1 MPETKTATAS
11 TKSTSTPWKAFDPC
25 CVVGYVP
32 IAAFLK
38 KSVVAQNRLQRQD
51 YNGLR
56 KGTDLALFIRSFL
69 PSVVVL
75 VYSNGN
81 GL

>member
-1 MPETKTATAS
+1 MKRN
-11 TKSTSTPWKAFDPC
+11 FFRNILFGL
-25 CVVGYVP
+25 V
-32 IAAFLK
+32 IL
-38 KSVVAQNRLQRQD
+38 SVIPLYLAIGESLHGDRNLVNSVAAQNRLQRQD

>member
-1 MPETKTATAS
+1 MTVKLAS
-11 TKSTSTPWKAFDPC
+11 LARNR
-25 CVVGYVP
+25 V
-32 IAAFLK
+32 I
-38 KSVVAQNRLQRQD
+38 SVAAQNRLQRQD